1 MERQA
6 ILTEG
11 DSSQSYERSLMHK
24 DACFY
29 QEISIDILA
38 CLAFIVLCI
47 TGIAFYR
54 QFPVKRKTKTDKY
67 KTKNLGMKLK
77 I

>member
-1 MERQA
+1 MQRQA

-11 DSSQSYERSLMHK
+11 DSSQRYERRLMHE

-29 QEISIDILA
+29 EEISIDILT

-47 TGIAFYR
+47 TGITFDT

-77 I
+77 T